1 MGKVCYEKEKK
12 FVHGLGVTPQCKA
25 LIFCP
30 GEEEGRAAFVSCW
43 LYVLERFKLHL
54 LKTRPAKCATVFAF
68 LSWNLKK
75 IQQKNYQNLPILK
88 QMQIEL
94 YTANLQLAVV
104 CCSPQP
110 DSDDNL
116 KLTEFVLI
124 LSQLRTTK
132 RVYNLM
138 CNSSEEAK
146 VWVEKLQSMN
156 VWRSFCSRRC
166 ANDFF
171 ISSSEEESVYQYG
184 IDELPIVYLESW
196 IMTGEA

>member
-1 MGKVCYEKEKK
+1 MLWEREK

-88 QMQIEL
+88 QMQIGWH
-94 YTANLQLAVV
+94 YTQRIYSRKPFAVRPNRLGWSSQTYRIYLDFV
-104 CCSPQP
+104 TVA
-110 DSDDNL
+110 DD
-116 KLTEFVLI
+116 
-124 LSQLRTTK
+124 
-132 RVYNLM
+132 
-138 CNSSEEAK
+138 
-146 VWVEKLQSMN
+146 
-156 VWRSFCSRRC
+156 
-166 ANDFF
+166 
-171 ISSSEEESVYQYG
+171 EESVQL
-184 IDELPIVYLESW
+184 DV
-196 IMTGEA
+196 